1 MRVLDS
7 GDVYRL
13 LDMESCIREV
23 ENAFRARGEGRR
35 ASSAVAG
42 LELNGGALHAKLG
55 ALDLSRSYAAVK
67 INANFPDNPAR
78 FGLPTIQGIVVLFDA
93 STGEPLA
100 CMDSGPITALRTA
113 AASAV
118 AARYLALRSASSVAL
133 IGCGT
138 QARAHVI
145 ALRHVRPIE
154 RIVVFDADRNTADRI
169 AKELA
174 KDGKVSVSVA
184 DHLQQATTGAEIVVT
199 STPSRTAFLDVG
211 SVSRGTFI
219 AAVGADNEHKQE
231 ITPALLRASAVVVD
245 DLDQC
250 SRIGDLHHAIEQGV
264 MRREDIRASLDQVV
278 AGRVSGRLNETETII
293 FDSTG
298 VAIEDVAAAAV
309 VYERATTTTA
319 ANS

>member
-174 KDGKVSVSVA
+174 KDGKVSVSV
-184 DHLQQATTGAEIVVT
+184 
-199 STPSRTAFLDVG
+199 
-211 SVSRGTFI
+211 
-219 AAVGADNEHKQE
+219 
-231 ITPALLRASAVVVD
+231 
-245 DLDQC
+245 
-250 SRIGDLHHAIEQGV
+250 
-264 MRREDIRASLDQVV
+264 
-278 AGRVSGRLNETETII
+278 
-293 FDSTG
+293 
-298 VAIEDVAAAAV
+298 
-309 VYERATTTTA
+309 
-319 ANS
+319 